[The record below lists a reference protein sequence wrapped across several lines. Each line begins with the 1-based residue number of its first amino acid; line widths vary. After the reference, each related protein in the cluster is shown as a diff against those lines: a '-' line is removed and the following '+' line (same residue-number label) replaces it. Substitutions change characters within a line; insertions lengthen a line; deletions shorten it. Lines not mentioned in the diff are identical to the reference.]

1 VSDTSGPRRLLFISN
16 GYGED
21 SIAAAIVRNLPRG
34 FIAEAYPTIGD
45 GSAYR
50 DTCAIVGPRA
60 QLPSQGWRNVRFS
73 LLRDLKSGALGT
85 VWPGIKFLRRVR
97 QSYDRIV
104 VVGDIVGVAG
114 SWVAGA
120 RNVIYLDV
128 YKTGYGRSYSA
139 LERFFI
145 KRTAATVFCRNDT
158 LATALLAEGVDA
170 RAAGNIM
177 MDVVP
182 YGDYDAQSRR
192 TRPTA
197 VTLLPG
203 SRQYTAES
211 FALQIEAIRALPPEI
226 TPDIFLAVAGSISI
240 DDLAKAAGLM
250 RSGLLTGEAG
260 DLSTLRDR
268 QLTVHMARNALGNLI
283 DASDVVLSQAGTATV
298 QAIGLGRPVITFRNF
313 RDRRSRFEDEQKLFG
328 LSRIVTLP
336 EVGSVSEALAILL
349 ANPAQREKLG
359 AAGRERVGAPG
370 AMAAIVEAITA

>member
-1 VSDTSGPRRLLFISN
+1 M
-16 GYGED
+16 
-21 SIAAAIVRNLPRG
+21 
-34 FIAEAYPTIGD
+34 
-45 GSAYR
+45 
-50 DTCAIVGPRA
+50 
-60 QLPSQGWRNVRFS
+60 
-73 LLRDLKSGALGT
+73 
-85 VWPGIKFLRRVR
+85 
-97 QSYDRIV
+97 
-104 VVGDIVGVAG
+104 
-114 SWVAGA
+114 
-120 RNVIYLDV
+120 
-128 YKTGYGRSYSA
+128 
-139 LERFFI
+139 
-145 KRTAATVFCRNDT
+145 

-170 RAAGNIM
+170 RATGNIM

-182 YGDYDAQSRR
+182 YGDYDARSRR
-192 TRPTA
+192 TRPAA

-211 FALQIEAIRALPPEI
+211 FALQIAAIRALPPEI

-260 DLSTLRDR
+260 DLSTLRDDR
-268 QLTVHMARNALGNLI
+268 LTVHMARNSLGNLI

-349 ANPAQREKLG
+349 ANPAEREKLG
-359 AAGRERVGAPG
+359 ATGRERVGAPG
-370 AMAAIVEAITA
+370 AMAAIVEAITAS